1 MTERLPSLPCG
12 ESKLDKY
19 IAVTMVLKK
28 RSFYKNLFPKRTLV
42 PAIPAWFIAVVRRVS
57 AVKNRNSTL
66 TVRDDRAFTL
76 IELLVVINIVIYFFW
91 IMAPS
96 FSSIAQGVT
105 TTEAAFT
112 ISSVIERAR
121 SEAVGRKSYV
131 WLGIQEEVNEGNLA
145 LRLGI
150 VCSKDGSANTNS
162 SNLFPIGK
170 AVLIPRMGLV
180 NSSTVALSTGAP
192 TNGAIDLTD
201 VSSGI
206 AFQTGQTKF
215 TDGRTIT
222 FMPLGEV
229 TTNPVPTASSGFDP
243 LLVVSIEQARG
254 TNLISGNNV
263 SVAIEGSVG
272 IPTIYRQ

>member
-1 MTERLPSLPCG
+1 
-12 ESKLDKY
+12 
-19 IAVTMVLKK
+19 MVLKK
-28 RSFYKNLFPKRTLV
+28 RSFYKNPFPKRTLV

-162 SNLFPIGK
+162 NNLLPIGK

>member
-1 MTERLPSLPCG
+1 MKVSSPSKIKGRGVGFSILEG
-12 ESKLDKY
+12 ITARATVIK
-19 IAVTMVLKK
+19 TGQK
-28 RSFYKNLFPKRTLV
+28 RGSETH
-42 PAIPAWFIAVVRRVS
+42 
-57 AVKNRNSTL
+57 
-66 TVRDDRAFTL
+66 AFTL
-76 IELLVVINIVIYFFW
+76 IELLIVINIVIYFFW

-105 TTEAAFT
+105 ITEAAFT
-112 ISSVIERAR
+112 ISSVVERAR

-131 WLGIQEEVNEGNLA
+131 WLGIQEEINEGNLA

-162 SNLFPIGK
+162 SNLLPIGK
-170 AVLIPRMGLV
+170 AVLIPRMGLFS
-180 NSSTVALSTGAP
+180 SSTVVLGNEAP
-192 TNGAIDLTD
+192 TNGAIDLAD
-201 VSSGI
+201 VSSGMI
-206 AFQTGQTKF
+206 FQIGQTKF

-254 TNLISGNNV
+254 TNIISGNNV
-263 SVAIEGSVG
+263 TVAIEGSVG